1 MKRTSGKQKEVWKTG
16 GSVANKRSGIW
27 GTNGKKEEVR
37 KLLMKQEEDPWK
49 TGYQEHTGTSGNREK
64 DFREAGGQEK

>member
-1 MKRTSGKQKEVWKTG
+1 M
-16 GSVANKRSGIW
+16 ANKRSGIW